1 MYGGCLLCPLYPL
14 LLLFIWESVWA
25 TENCC
30 LYVIRKRVVDIF
42 FWENR
47 SQETEKRKLRYH
59 YTISVVYLFLTLF
72 INQSDIVKFINQRSC
87 WRGKKSVFVSSL
99 LVENVS
105 HLSYTPPLK
114 EQWAPN
120 VSKFKQ
126 WESGHINLYSCA
138 FPSRVVRVWYAFAQ
152 SIFLMRL
159 LPKLELTQWYLVW
172 LIYKRTSFFL
182 PPRKKWLLST
192 FEFTLCL
199 IILRFVWKGAMF
211 SWVTWTTKRSQRKRW
226 IVKIGFTQA
235 ISGKSTR
242 WVLLCKGNLASY
254 GYNYSLPRDVFSFFS
269 RIASARERAGRAS
282 REPSQT
288 PPCAGGFYFHMRA
301 RRSLKRK

>member
-30 LYVIRKRVVDIF
+30 VYVIRKRVVDIF

-47 SQETEKRKLRYH
+47 SQETEKSKLRYH

-87 WRGKKSVFVSSL
+87 WRGKKSLFVSSL

-120 VSKFKQ
+120 
-126 WESGHINLYSCA
+126 SGRAAISISTRAPFPRVLCA
-138 FPSRVVRVWYAFAQ
+138 CDTLSR
-152 SIFLMRL
+152 SL
-159 LPKLELTQWYLVW
+159 
-172 LIYKRTSFFL
+172 FFL
-182 PPRKKWLLST
+182 CGCFL
-192 FEFTLCL
+192 
-199 IILRFVWKGAMF
+199 
-211 SWVTWTTKRSQRKRW
+211 
-226 IVKIGFTQA
+226 
-235 ISGKSTR
+235 
-242 WVLLCKGNLASY
+242 Y
-254 GYNYSLPRDVFSFFS
+254 
-269 RIASARERAGRAS
+269 
-282 REPSQT
+282 
-288 PPCAGGFYFHMRA
+288 
-301 RRSLKRK
+301 